1 MYNNNLDFVL
11 RFVLELLFLNQVTP
25 NYTNDQNWMDRID
38 EENYVSLYITIVLQP
53 EYKIVYTFIIH
64 SLYIIFNICN
74 KKGLFKIIYLY
85 ISTLNPV
92 WHFK

>member
-64 SLYIIFNICN
+64 YF
-74 KKGLFKIIYLY
+74 
-85 ISTLNPV
+85 
-92 WHFK
+92 